1 LSDVAARQPGLDM
14 VKRYALLAYGAFGT
28 MLDVGLMVLGTIL
41 VGLAI
46 ALLLAGFGLVDVIPE
61 ELSTVEL
68 LGSSLVLAV
77 IGLFCLGV
85 ASEGPVGRGRRLVGY
100 KLWEVGV
107 GRAIAV
113 FVVGLLAVLA
123 EGFITGLLDGLPL
136 PIHQGVE
143 GLRAVGVVGMVVMPV
158 LGVPVSI
165 FMRWA
170 PERWPGFPN
179 LEFPAMYVVWAL
191 AAMIVLAQ

>member
-1 LSDVAARQPGLDM
+1 MSDVAARQPGFDL
-14 VKRYALLAYGAFGT
+14 VKRYGTLAFGAFGT

-61 ELSTVEL
+61 NLSTVAL
-68 LGSSLVLAV
+68 LGSSLVIAV
-77 IGLFCLGV
+77 VGMFCLGV
-85 ASEGPVGRGRRLVGY
+85 ASEGPVGKGRRLVGY

-113 FVVGLLAVLA
+113 FVVGLLAILA
-123 EGFITGLLDGLPL
+123 HGFITGLIDGLPL
-136 PIHQGVE
+136 PIYQAVE
-143 GLRAVGVVGMVVMPV
+143 GLRAVGVVGMTVMPI
-158 LGVPVSI
+158 LGVPLSI

-179 LEFPAMYVVWAL
+179 LEFPSMYVVWAL
-191 AAMIVLAQ
+191 AAMIVLA